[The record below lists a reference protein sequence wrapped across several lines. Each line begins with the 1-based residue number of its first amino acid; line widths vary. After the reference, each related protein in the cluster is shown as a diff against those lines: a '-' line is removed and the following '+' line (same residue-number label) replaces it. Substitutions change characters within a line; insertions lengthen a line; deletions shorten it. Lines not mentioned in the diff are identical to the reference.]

1 MDTFSSNQDLITK
14 ARKPYTITK
23 QRERWTVEEHHRFLE
38 AIKLYGR
45 AWQRIE
51 EHIGTKTAV
60 QIRSHAQKFFSKLER
75 EALIE
80 GVPLGKGR
88 DIHIPPPRPKRKPN
102 TPYPRKT
109 GAGTPNSIPVGV
121 KDVNLLNSSSSS
133 YSTKQIQDL
142 DNDLHFEVYNFHKPC
157 KRTRAKEYF
166 DDANSSAFLTLSQE
180 TPCDSLS
187 PSSKSPQASVVLA
200 NQCVFR
206 NFIPSVK
213 ETSGADMDYGVSEDP
228 KVTKCFHN
236 LNEDVIKGANVKQP
250 ENLCLLT
257 KEETRSNQN
266 YPRHI
271 PVHVLESNSETC
283 TQCSEHDMTCPSSI
297 IHQAERPFSK
307 VNNFA
312 NPTASATT
320 ECHSSISIQQ
330 SLSSF
335 PSLLNPFS
343 NRDSY
348 SMFVNPTFSNLIVS
362 TLLQNPAAHA
372 AASFAASF
380 WPFSNMETPVD
391 SPLCSFEGFQSRH
404 GDLSPSTSAIAVAT
418 VMAASAWWAANGIL
432 PMRPLPLHTGLNF
445 APIIPSQTDTIE
457 KEKSDHRIL
466 FSPCEGQQLDPGL
479 SKALESKVPD
489 TKLPPLSLSD
499 CNKSGNTRSSN
510 AEVEAASHKQK
521 SLSLA
526 ALQEADK
533 GKSKEQVD
541 RSSCGS
547 NTPSSSEVEMDLL
560 EKHTNGKDEFNDQII
575 NNWTSEPNN
584 HRNRSAGNMNEF
596 WREVSEEVCD

>member
-60 QIRSHAQKFFSKLER
+60 QIRSHAQKFFSK
-75 EALIE
+75 
-80 GVPLGKGR
+80 
-88 DIHIPPPRPKRKPN
+88 
-102 TPYPRKT
+102 
-109 GAGTPNSIPVGV
+109 
-121 KDVNLLNSSSSS
+121 
-133 YSTKQIQDL
+133 
-142 DNDLHFEVYNFHKPC
+142 KPC

>member
-1 MDTFSSNQDLITK
+1 MDPEGNQ
-14 ARKPYTITK
+14 
-23 QRERWTVEEHHRFLE
+23 
-38 AIKLYGR
+38 KLNR
-45 AWQRIE
+45 
-51 EHIGTKTAV
+51 
-60 QIRSHAQKFFSKLER
+60 
-75 EALIE
+75 
-80 GVPLGKGR
+80 
-88 DIHIPPPRPKRKPN
+88 
-102 TPYPRKT
+102 T
-109 GAGTPNSIPVGV
+109 GANYT
-121 KDVNLLNSSSSS
+121 
-133 YSTKQIQDL
+133 
-142 DNDLHFEVYNFHKPC
+142 
-157 KRTRAKEYF
+157 
-166 DDANSSAFLTLSQE
+166 
-180 TPCDSLS
+180 
-187 PSSKSPQASVVLA
+187 
-200 NQCVFR
+200 
-206 NFIPSVK
+206 
-213 ETSGADMDYGVSEDP
+213 DMDYGVSEDP

-596 WREVSEEVCD
+596 WREVSEEGKIAFKALFSREVLPQSFTPLKCLGNHGQLIKSNEDGLHKSDEKGEDKLQPYLNSKTFLIQLDCRERDKQESLSEGSSDKGLLSMEYGHGKVRARRAGFKPYKRYCGQGEQGGE